1 MLRLIKQV
9 FIALLIFSGSL
20 ASTAN
25 ASDFTTWTY
34 SCWLKSSSRTEL
46 LSICGYWDR
55 CNGSCSTLDDP
66 SGKICVQNK
75 TKDVNL
81 SVFNIIRRKM
91 NQKH

>member
-1 MLRLIKQV
+1 MLRLIKKV
-9 FIALLIFSGSL
+9 FIALLIFSRSL
-20 ASTAN
+20 ASTTN
-25 ASDFTTWTY
+25 A
-34 SCWLKSSSRTEL
+34 SSSRTEL
-46 LSICGYWDR
+46 LSICGYWDS

-75 TKDVNL
+75 TEDVDL